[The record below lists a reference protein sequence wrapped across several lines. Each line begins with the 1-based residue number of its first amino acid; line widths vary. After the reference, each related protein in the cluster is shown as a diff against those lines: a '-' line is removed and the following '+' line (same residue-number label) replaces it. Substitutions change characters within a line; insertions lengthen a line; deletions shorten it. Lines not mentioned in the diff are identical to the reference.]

1 MKNSPQIELS
11 ATVERRAQ
19 FLVEEYSE
27 ITTDLDLLGKQ
38 ITSLSTIAGPKVVE
52 SWLQMAKNK
61 EFIELAK
68 QLIEK
73 HYDPRYKRGLLR
85 KKKEVFATLKIDDIS
100 QKGLSLMV
108 DRILQ
113 TANNRMNAL

>member
-1 MKNSPQIELS
+1 MLFRSLN
-11 ATVERRAQ
+11 
-19 FLVEEYSE
+19 
-27 ITTDLDLLGKQ
+27 LLEKQ
-38 ITSLSTIAGPKVVE
+38 ITSLSTIAGPKDVK

-85 KKKEVFATLKIDDIS
+85 KKKEVFANIKLDDMS

-113 TANNRMNAL
+113 TANNRMNTL

>member
-1 MKNSPQIELS
+1 
-11 ATVERRAQ
+11 
-19 FLVEEYSE
+19 
-27 ITTDLDLLGKQ
+27 
-38 ITSLSTIAGPKVVE
+38 
-52 SWLQMAKNK
+52 MAKHK

-85 KKKEVFATLKIDDIS
+85 KKKEVFATLKLDDIS
-100 QKGLSLMV
+100 PKVLILMV

-113 TANNRMNAL
+113 TVNNRMKTL

>member
-1 MKNSPQIELS
+1 M
-11 ATVERRAQ
+11 
-19 FLVEEYSE
+19 
-27 ITTDLDLLGKQ
+27 
-38 ITSLSTIAGPKVVE
+38 SLSTIAGPKVVE
-52 SWLQMAKNK
+52 SWLQIAKNK

-85 KKKEVFATLKIDDIS
+85 EEKEVFATLRLDDIS

-113 TANNRMNAL
+113 TANNRMNTL